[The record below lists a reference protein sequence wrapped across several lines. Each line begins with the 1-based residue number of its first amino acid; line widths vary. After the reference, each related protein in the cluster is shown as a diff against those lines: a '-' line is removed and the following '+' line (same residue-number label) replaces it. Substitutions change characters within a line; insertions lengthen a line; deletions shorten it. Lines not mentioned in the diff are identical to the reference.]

1 MLHLLHIKNE
11 FYDLLMKKLLN
22 ILYSPRTTLG
32 LLVIF
37 AIAMGAATFIENSY
51 DTITSKI
58 LVYHAIWFEVLMV
71 LMIINFYGSVKRY
84 NLFTWK
90 RLSGFIFHT
99 SFIVMI
105 IGGGVTRYYG
115 FEGRMSIREGSSSDY
130 IFSDETYLNVRASDG
145 ENDYEVDKK
154 LSFGMITDN
163 SFEVEVETANK
174 GTVEIKYKDYFKNA
188 KETFI
193 EGKEGGLTMLGLTV
207 SVDGHKDDIQIKD
220 GEVQMNHNL
229 PITFNNNTRP
239 DALKITGTADQLFI
253 SYPEN
258 IKTAAMS
265 DMTEGMILKDSLGA
279 FSPNYVYQPEGL
291 GSTLVLTKIY
301 KNIEVKYVESEAE
314 QNGPE
319 ALILDVT
326 YNGKSKEVTVLGGP
340 GYIEKFV
347 EVTLDGIN
355 LKLAYGAKKIQLPF
369 SLQLNK
375 FELDRYAGSMSP
387 SSYASEVTVID
398 KRKGVR
404 FNHRI
409 FMNNVLDYDGYRFFQ
424 SSYDKDEKGTV
435 LSVNH
440 DFWGTWISYLG
451 YALMIIG
458 FIWTLFNK
466 NSRYWDLMGKIKQL
480 REQRKALTL
489 LVLILIS
496 TTGLFAQ
503 LQEPQNREHQINPY
517 AVSAEHADKFGE
529 LVVQTYEGRFAPVH
543 TLAVD
548 VMHKISRKDKFEIPG
563 RGKMTGIQ
571 VFLDLPLNVEF
582 WKKQKIIYVR
592 EKAVTDA
599 MGVTEK
605 YVSFNQFFNEK
616 GEYKLQS
623 FAETAFRKPDAERNK
638 FDKEIIKVNER
649 LEVFMMTFQGSML
662 DIFPVQNS
670 ENNKWVS
677 WEDDLAKQ
685 ELMGSLRII
694 NEDLQLPVLSYSGI
708 MRAYFIE
715 IINATKT
722 RDYKR
727 ADKLLGYIK
736 SIQRQSSASEI
747 IPTEAKIKSEISY
760 NKSNIFI
767 NLKNV
772 YALLS
777 VLLLFLAFVDN
788 LRSKKS
794 IILTWSLNICIAI
807 LAVAFIYHTYGMGMR
822 WYLSG
827 HAPWSNGY
835 EALILVSWAS
845 LLAGFSFMRYS
856 KITLAATSLL
866 AFFTLMT
873 ASHSSYDPQLT
884 NLQPVLKSFWLI
896 IHVATLTISYGFLG
910 LGFVLGFFNMAI
922 YLFKTPKNAK
932 RLSLITRELTY
943 INEMNL
949 TIGLFLATVGTF
961 LGGVWANESWGRYW
975 GWDAKETWALVI
987 TIVYTIILHL
997 RLAPKIKG
1005 EFIFNVASI
1014 FGFGSVL
1021 MTFIG
1026 VNYYFTKG
1034 MHSYGSGET
1043 PVFPMWAWI
1052 LILAVIGLVV
1062 IAGLKERSNKKHNAE

>member
-1 MLHLLHIKNE
+1 
-11 FYDLLMKKLLN
+11 
-22 ILYSPRTTLG
+22 
-32 LLVIF
+32 
-37 AIAMGAATFIENSY
+37 
-51 DTITSKI
+51 
-58 LVYHAIWFEVLMV
+58 
-71 LMIINFYGSVKRY
+71 
-84 NLFTWK
+84 
-90 RLSGFIFHT
+90 
-99 SFIVMI
+99 
-105 IGGGVTRYYG
+105 
-115 FEGRMSIREGSSSDY
+115 
-130 IFSDETYLNVRASDG
+130 
-145 ENDYEVDKK
+145 
-154 LSFGMITDN
+154 
-163 SFEVEVETANK
+163 
-174 GTVEIKYKDYFKNA
+174 
-188 KETFI
+188 
-193 EGKEGGLTMLGLTV
+193 
-207 SVDGHKDDIQIKD
+207 
-220 GEVQMNHNL
+220 MNH
-229 PITFNNNTRP
+229 
-239 DALKITGTADQLFI
+239 
-253 SYPEN
+253 
-258 IKTAAMS
+258 
-265 DMTEGMILKDSLGA
+265 
-279 FSPNYVYQPEGL
+279 
-291 GSTLVLTKIY
+291 
-301 KNIEVKYVESEAE
+301 
-314 QNGPE
+314 
-319 ALILDVT
+319 
-326 YNGKSKEVTVLGGP
+326 
-340 GYIEKFV
+340 
-347 EVTLDGIN
+347 
-355 LKLAYGAKKIQLPF
+355 
-369 SLQLNK
+369 
-375 FELDRYAGSMSP
+375 
-387 SSYASEVTVID
+387 
-398 KRKGVR
+398 
-404 FNHRI
+404 
-409 FMNNVLDYDGYRFFQ
+409 VLDYGGYRFFQ
-424 SSYDKDEKGTV
+424 SSFDPDEKGTV

-440 DFWGTWISYLG
+440 DFWGTWITYLG
-451 YALMIIG
+451 YFLMIVG
-458 FIWTLFNK
+458 FVWTLFNK
-466 NSRYWDLMGKIKQL
+466 NSRYWDLMGKIKLL

-489 LVLILIS
+489 LFLMLIS
-496 TTGLFAQ
+496 ATGLFAQ
-503 LQEPQNREHQINPY
+503 QGNEHQINPY
-517 AVSAEHADKFGE
+517 SVSAAHADKFGE
-529 LVVQTYEGRFAPVH
+529 LVVQTYEGRFAPIH

-563 RGKMTGIQ
+563 RGKMTSVQ
-571 VFLDLPLNVEF
+571 VFLDLPLNAEF
-582 WKKQKIIYVR
+582 WKNQKIVYVS
-592 EKAVTDA
+592 EKAVSDLI
-599 MGVTEK
+599 GVNGK
-605 YVSFNQFFNEK
+605 HASFNQFFNEK
-616 GEYKLQS
+616 GQYKLEAS
-623 FAETAFRKPDAERNK
+623 AEIAFRKPDAERNK

-649 LEVFMMTFQGSML
+649 LEVFMMTFQGLML

-677 WEDDLAKQ
+677 WDDQLAQQ
-685 ELMGSLRII
+685 ELTGSLRII
-694 NEDLQLPVLSYSGI
+694 NDDLQLPVLNYSNI

-722 RDYKR
+722 GDYKR

-747 IPTEAKIKSEISY
+747 IPTEAKIQSEISY

-772 YALLS
+772 YGLLS
-777 VLLLFLAFVDN
+777 VLLLFLAFFDN

-794 IILTWSLNICIAI
+794 KILTWSLNICIVV
-807 LAVAFIYHTYGMGMR
+807 LAVAFLYHNYGMGMR

-910 LGFVLGFFNMAI
+910 LGFVLGLFNMGI

-975 GWDAKETWALVI
+975 GWDSKETWALVI
-987 TIVYTIILHL
+987 TVVYTIILHL

-1052 LILAVIGLVV
+1052 AILAVIGLVV
-1062 IAGLKERSNKKHNAE
+1062 VAGLKERSNKKHSIE

>member
-1 MLHLLHIKNE
+1 
-11 FYDLLMKKLLN
+11 MKKLLN

-51 DTITSKI
+51 DTITAKI

-71 LMIINFYGSVKRY
+71 LMIVNFYGSIKRY

-90 RLSGFIFHT
+90 RMSGFIFHT

-115 FEGRMSIREGSSSDY
+115 FEGKMAIREGSSADY
-130 IFSDETYLNVRASDG
+130 IFSDETHLNIRVNDG
-145 ENDYEVDKK
+145 EKELGLDKK

-163 SFEVEVETANK
+163 SFEVEVEAPSK
-174 GTVEIKYKDYFKNA
+174 GTIEIKYKDYFKKAKKTYTEA
-188 KETFI
+188 KEDGF
-193 EGKEGGLTMLGLTV
+193 TMLALTI
-207 SVDGHKDDIQIKD
+207 SADGHKDDIEIKD
-220 GEVQMNHNL
+220 GEVQMSHNFA
-229 PITFNNNTRP
+229 ISFNNNTRP
-239 DALKITGTADQLFI
+239 DALKITGTADQLFV
-253 SYPEN
+253 SFPAN
-258 IKTAAMS
+258 IKTAVLP
-265 DMTEGMILKDSLGA
+265 DMAEGLILKDSMGA
-279 FSPNYVYQPEGL
+279 FIPMKLYEPEGL
-291 GSTLVLTKIY
+291 GKKLVLTKIY
-301 KNIEVKYVESEAE
+301 KNVEVKYVKSDVE
-314 QNGPE
+314 QNGQE
-319 ALILDVT
+319 ALILDVA
-326 YNGKSKEVTVLGGP
+326 YNGKSKEVTVLGGA
-340 GYIEKFV
+340 GYIENFV
-347 EVTLDGIN
+347 EVPLEGVN
-355 LKLAYGAKKIQLPF
+355 LKLAYGAKKIPLPF

-375 FELDRYAGSMSP
+375 FELERYAGSMSP
-387 SSYASEVTVID
+387 SSYASEVTLID
-398 KRKGVR
+398 RRKDVR
-404 FNHRI
+404 LNHRI

-440 DFWGTWISYLG
+440 DYWGTLITYLG

-458 FIWTLFNK
+458 FVWTLFNK

-480 REQRKALTL
+480 REQRKALTV
-489 LVLILIS
+489 LVLMLVS

-503 LQEPQNREHQINPY
+503 LQEPQSREHQINTY

-529 LVVQTYEGRFAPVH
+529 VIVQTYDGRFAPVH

-563 RGKMTGIQ
+563 RGKMTAIQ
-571 VFLDLPLNVEF
+571 VFLDMPINAEF
-582 WKKQKIIYVR
+582 WKNQKIIYVR
-592 EKAVTDA
+592 EKAVMDVI
-599 MGVTEK
+599 GVTEK
-605 YVSFNQFFNEK
+605 FASFNQFFNEK

-623 FAETAFRKPDAERNK
+623 FAEIAFRKPDAERNK

-649 LEVFMMTFQGSML
+649 LEIFFMNLQGKML

-677 WEDDLAKQ
+677 WDDDLAKQ

-694 NEDLQLPVLSYSGI
+694 NDDLQLPVLNYSGI
-708 MRAYFIE
+708 MRAYFME
-715 IINATKT
+715 ITKATKT

-794 IILTWSLNICIAI
+794 KLLTWSLNICIAV
-807 LAVAFIYHTYGMGMR
+807 LAVAFMYHTYGMGMR

-873 ASHSSYDPQLT
+873 ASHNSYDPQLT

-1052 LILAVIGLVV
+1052 SILAVIVLVV